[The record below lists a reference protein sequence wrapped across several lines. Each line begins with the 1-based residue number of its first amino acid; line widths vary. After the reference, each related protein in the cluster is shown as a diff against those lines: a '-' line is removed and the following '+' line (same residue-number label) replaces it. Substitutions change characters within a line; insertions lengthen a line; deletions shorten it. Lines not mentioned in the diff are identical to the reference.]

1 LPLLLVLQDANWEFM
16 RANNKI
22 RFIRA
27 VITGELKVS
36 NRKRADIEADLE
48 AQGYDKMAKSKD
60 VSPETP
66 VGAGER
72 QRQGPAGGGR
82 WDRPAG
88 TGLWQATA
96 SCRMG
101 SGGWGV

>member
-1 LPLLLVLQDANWEFM
+1 M

-60 VSPETP
+60 VSGWGGRLTELTNEWPRARMW
-66 VGAGER
+66 VGGTSLW
-72 QRQGPAGGGR
+72 GGG
-82 WDRPAG
+82 
-88 TGLWQATA
+88 QARA
-96 SCRMG
+96 R
-101 SGGWGV
+101 